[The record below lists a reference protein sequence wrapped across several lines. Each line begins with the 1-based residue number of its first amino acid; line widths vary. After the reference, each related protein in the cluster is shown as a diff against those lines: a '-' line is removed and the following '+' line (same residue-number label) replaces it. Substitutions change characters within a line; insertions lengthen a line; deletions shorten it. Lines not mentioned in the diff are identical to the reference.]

1 MAQTKRKR
9 RRKHRGTQGGRVDDR
24 PRSRPTNRAEA
35 RQQAKA
41 RRAGGG
47 SKKRQ
52 AATGPGGRPLRPP
65 SWSRAIL
72 TSLMIAALLL
82 VIFTVVLKEPITA
95 TLGLAGFMLLIYIPM
110 SYYLDRYMYSRRLG
124 QIAKEHAERKQGSS
138 AD

>member
-1 MAQTKRKR
+1 
-9 RRKHRGTQGGRVDDR
+9 
-24 PRSRPTNRAEA
+24 
-35 RQQAKA
+35 
-41 RRAGGG
+41 
-47 SKKRQ
+47 
-52 AATGPGGRPLRPP
+52 
-65 SWSRAIL
+65 
-72 TSLMIAALLL
+72 MIAALLL